1 MIALCGQLVSIFK
14 TQNNCVHYGHDNDN
28 DNSYNERYLS
38 LIFCCKIY
46 LSMDNTFRHILAI
59 LHFNENLHRDT
70 QLTKD
75 GKKYFKVTYPKYKL
89 GEEVVR
95 EVASPPTYCEFNY
108 SIVNNYFSA
117 VIVQPGVIHCF
128 LYFFV
133 VIFLKSKKVRF

>member
-1 MIALCGQLVSIFK
+1 MIVLCGQLVSISK
-14 TQNNCVHYGHDNDN
+14 TWNNCVHYGHDDDN
-28 DNSYNERYLS
+28 DNSYNERYLC
-38 LIFCCKIY
+38 LIFCCIIY
-46 LSMDNTFRHILAI
+46 LSMDNTFRHILAS

-117 VIVQPGVIHCF
+117 VIV
-128 LYFFV
+128 
-133 VIFLKSKKVRF
+133 